1 MRIGLIS
8 DHPASSDV
16 TCQSDFGI
24 LRQQVMALAE
34 QGLPAFWLTSTATA
48 EALRDDPALVPEGVD
63 SLPATCRYVV
73 PCQPYRFAGMPL
85 LCVDRTLWQQRA
97 LHTRLFT
104 FLCLL
109 QRELPSAV
117 WHVWGDVSVTFLTVY
132 TACFLGVPIVA
143 SYHAAC
149 IDQGSLLSFEWQWIA
164 HHVSMAMVTNAADQA
179 RLVATGAYPSTR
191 VCLGETAS
199 ATIALYQRLHDS
211 RTV

>member
-1 MRIGLIS
+1 MRIALIS
-8 DHPASSDV
+8 DHPARPDG
-16 TCQSDFGI
+16 TYQSDFDI
-24 LRQQVMALAE
+24 LRQHVVALAE
-34 QGLPAFWLTSTATA
+34 QGLPAFWLSSTDTA
-48 EALRDDPALVPEGVD
+48 EVLRDDPALLPEGID

-73 PCQPYRFAGMPL
+73 PCQPYRFAGVPFF
-85 LCVDRTLWQQRA
+85 CVDKTLWQQRA

-164 HHVSMAMVTNAADQA
+164 RHASMAMVTNPADHE
-179 RLVATGAYPSTR
+179 RLVATGVYPAAR
-191 VCLGETAS
+191 ACLSDPAS
-199 ATIALYQRLHDS
+199 AMIALYQRLHRS
-211 RTV
+211 GTV

>member
-1 MRIGLIS
+1 MRIALIS
-8 DHPASSDV
+8 DHPARPDV

-24 LRQQVMALAE
+24 LRQHVVALAE
-34 QGLPAFWLTSTATA
+34 QDLPAFWLSSTDAA
-48 EALRDDPALVPEGVD
+48 EVLRDDPALVPEGVD
-63 SLPATCRYVV
+63 RLPATCRYVV
-73 PCQPYRFAGMPL
+73 PCQPYRFAGVPL
-85 LCVDRTLWQQRA
+85 FCVDRTLWQQRS

-117 WHVWGDVSVTFLTVY
+117 WHVWGNVSVTFFTVY

-149 IDQGSLLSFEWQWIA
+149 IAQGSLLSFEWQWIA
-164 HHVSMAMVTNAADQA
+164 RHVSMAMVTNPADHE

-191 VCLGETAS
+191 VCLSDPAS
-199 ATIALYQRLHDS
+199 ATIALYQRLHGS
-211 RTV
+211 ESV